1 METPASSDI
10 AENRQGKCAGLDSD
24 IPKEKTNEEVK
35 EVKEKIGGAEVNV
48 SVVKWEE
55 DEVVIGGT
63 GKIVMV

>member
-1 METPASSDI
+1 METPI
-10 AENRQGKCAGLDSD
+10 AENRQGGCADVDSV
-24 IPKEKTNEEVK
+24 IPKEETSEEAK
-35 EVKEKIGGAEVNV
+35 EVKEKTGSAEVNV